1 MYEIEIIPRAKKE
14 LDKLPLREFKRVDS
28 VIWPLSNE
36 PRPYGVKR
44 LKKAIYRIR
53 AGDWRI
59 IYMILDKDKRI
70 IIGKIARR
78 SEHTYDKID
87 ELF

>member
-1 MYEIEIIPRAKKE
+1 MYEIEIIPKAKKE
-14 LDKLPLREFKRVDS
+14 LDKLTLKDFRKVDS
-28 VIWPLSNE
+28 VIWSLRE
-36 PRPYGVKR
+36 QPRPQGVRK

-53 AGDWRI
+53 TGDWRI
-59 IYMILDKDKRI
+59 IYMIFDKDKRI

-78 SEHTYDKID
+78 SEHTYDKLE